1 MDLTIDL
8 QACRKIN
15 NEIVKHLQFVTKS
28 MMELDMIIIDL
39 KTIDDSAI
47 QIIVANL
54 RKKRQKLED
63 DIKKLRMLST
73 ALEQIVYQY
82 ERTERK
88 IEDYSI
94 IQVIEARAKWIWPAS
109 GILIRALPMPN
120 LNIIA
125 KYFN

>member
-1 MDLTIDL
+1 MDLTIDF
-8 QACRKIN
+8 QSCRRIN
-15 NEIVKHLQFVTKS
+15 DEIVKHMQFVTKS

-39 KTIDDSAI
+39 KTIDDVAV
-47 QIIVANL
+47 QIIVTTL

-88 IEDYSI
+88 IEEYSTV
-94 IQVIEARAKWIWPAS
+94 QVIEAKAGWIWYSSRIP
-109 GILIRALPMPN
+109 IRALPVPN
-120 LNIIA
+120 FNIIA